1 MHGKFFR
8 YLTSFLLELSFS
20 FTADLR
26 KGQENLKAQKDERQT
41 YNKQI
46 LMANLPFKTRKG
58 FKEFEKALEDES
70 GVCDSMVS
78 IIRSG
83 LWVVWC

>member
-1 MHGKFFR
+1 MVSFFR
-8 YLTSFLLELSFS
+8 YFTSFLLELSFS

-26 KGQENLKAQKDERQT
+26 KGQENLKAQKDESQR

-46 LMANLPFKTRKG
+46 LMAHLPIKTRKG
-58 FKEFEKALEDES
+58 FKEFEKALEEES

-83 LWVVWC
+83 LWVV